1 MEPLD
6 LPPPGQLIRK
16 RSLHVVTSHRCQN
29 DCLFCS
35 DGGERIRIERPDPA
49 VVRDILE
56 RNRDHDVVCF
66 STHEPT
72 LHPKLETFVAWAR
85 ELGYPTV
92 SLITNGRTLARGDL
106 IGRLVAAG
114 LDDLHVSIHGHEAAI
129 HDGITR
135 REGSFAQA
143 VAGLDAALALRDTA
157 TLRVTAHSTISALN
171 VDALPQ
177 MVRFF
182 LDRGV
187 DHYGLN
193 GLFMDG
199 LAVENHALLAV
210 PYPAI
215 AAALS
220 RALAGPVRPVSVSD
234 IPPCQLLRRI
244 PRWALGLREDFHMA
258 VDAEA
263 GTPTPT
269 EAASQ
274 VRRFT
279 YGAPCASC
287 ALRAQCDGVAD
298 AYIDAFGWEAYQP
311 VTAEE
316 LDGPST
322 FASRE
327 QLEALLAPRSE
338 AWEILRID
346 LEPRRA
352 QVRLRGPGLSR
363 ELILLVAPL
372 DPGAPAYR
380 RSERYNLSLKG
391 GDHSADEI
399 ALADAVFDQITADEP
414 R

>member
-1 MEPLD
+1 MEPHD
-6 LPPPGQLIRK
+6 LTPPGHLVRK

-29 DCLFCS
+29 NCLFCS
-35 DGGERIRIERPDPA
+35 DGGERVRIERPDPA
-49 VVRDILE
+49 MVRDILE

-72 LHPKLETFVAWAR
+72 LHPELVTFVAWAR

-106 IGRLVAAG
+106 IGRLLAAG
-114 LDDLHVSIHGHEAAI
+114 LDDLHVSIHGHEAGV
-129 HDGITR
+129 HDRITR
-135 REGSFAQA
+135 RDGSFAQA
-143 VAGLDAALALRDTA
+143 IAGLDAALARRDAQPLRI
-157 TLRVTAHSTISALN
+157 TAHSTISALN

-215 AAALS
+215 AEALS
-220 RALAGPVRPVSVSD
+220 RALAGPVLPVSVSD
-234 IPPCQLLRRI
+234 IPPCQLLGRI

-269 EAASQ
+269 KAASQ
-274 VRRFT
+274 NRRFT
-279 YGAPCASC
+279 YGAPCTHC
-287 ALRAQCDGVAD
+287 ALRSQCDGVAD
-298 AYIDAFGWEAYQP
+298 AYLDAFGWDQFRT
-311 VTAEE
+311 VTAGELETEE
-316 LDGPST
+316 GFT
-322 FASRE
+322 TRAH
-327 QLEALLAPRSE
+327 LEALLAPRSD

-352 QVRLRGPGLSR
+352 QIRLRGPGLSR
-363 ELILLVAPL
+363 ELVLLVAPL
-372 DPGAPAYR
+372 DPAAPAYR
-380 RSERYNLSLKG
+380 RSARYNLSLKG
-391 GDHSADEI
+391 GDHAADEV
-399 ALADAVFDQITADEP
+399 ALADAIFDQITADET